1 MPPGGLPQ
9 PGKLVVSLPDN
20 HLQYALTWFGLAAV
34 LAGSFIAWAL
44 VCRRKGRGLGSRER
58 RGAGF
63 HD

>member
-34 LAGSFIAWAL
+34 LAGYLHRLDAD
-44 VCRRKGRGLGSRER
+44 VGPR
-58 RGAGF
+58 RGPG
-63 HD
+63 DRN